1 MSKILIEAYP
11 KFVKPIPAEPYLKV
25 SEFYMDTIQGEGV
38 YAGYPA
44 AFLRLQGCHVGCS
57 FCDTKEVWREGNPY
71 TFDELFKI
79 IEESGL
85 VEKLHKK
92 NHHLVITGGSP
103 LLQQDTLKQFFYEWL
118 QRYDT
123 FPFVEI
129 ENEATIIPTPEFAYY
144 ISCWNNSP
152 KLFSSGVLFKVRYK
166 ILAISAVSELS
177 NSWFKFVISDP
188 KRDWKEI
195 KEKFLDCYL
204 IMRRD
209 QIILMPQ
216 GATASEL
223 AENREEVINLAIREG
238 VRYSTREHI
247 VVWGKKTGV

>member
-25 SEFYMDTIQGEGV
+25 SEFYMDTIQGEGI
-38 YAGYPA
+38 YTGYPA

-129 ENEATIIPTPEFAYY
+129 ENEATIIPSPDFVYY

-152 KLFSSGVLFKVRYK
+152 KLALSGVSFKNRYK
-166 ILAISAVSELS
+166 ILAIGTVSELPD
-177 NSWFKFVISDP
+177 SWFKFVVSNDN
-188 KRDWKEI
+188 DWEEI
-195 KEKFLDCYL
+195 EVGFLQPQL
-204 IMRRD
+204 IKKH
-209 QIILMPQ
+209 QIILMPK
-216 GATASEL
+216 GATRLEIQQNQQIVVNMAI
-223 AENREEVINLAIREG
+223 ENG
-238 VRYSTREHI
+238 VRYTTREHI
-247 VVWGKKTGV
+247 VLWDKKVGV